1 MHSHIKLLVSLGI
14 GSYDFRQMVNCA
26 RTYPPWRQTF
36 EFVQTFTHL
45 VLGKECKTFSL
56 DIHAT
61 SSNFAS
67 SATMTGTFMALS
79 EMSQQLNGLS

>member
-1 MHSHIKLLVSLGI
+1 MHSHIQLLVSLGI

-26 RTYPPWRQTF
+26 STCPPWRQTF

-79 EMSQQLNGLS
+79 EMSRQLNGLS